1 MSEAVDG
8 QEAASATSN
17 NSAGRRIP
25 QPRHAES
32 TRALAGVLDPFTHA
46 AQQSGPSER
55 FRQEITPCRCGLLP
69 VGHAAIA
76 GAQDGVEPEGVAAHL
91 AVTAGVDVGST
102 SVAKLMCEVSR
113 KNARMASL
121 KKLLIGSILGATS
134 PTAGPKLVGMTND
147 DPGSP

>member
-1 MSEAVDG
+1 VSEAVDG

-46 AQQSGPSER
+46 AQQSGPPER

-69 VGHAAIA
+69 IGHAAIA
-76 GAQDGVEPEGVAAHL
+76 GVHDGDESEGVPEHVV
-91 AVTAGVDVGST
+91 VTACVGAGWT

-134 PTAGPKLVGMTND
+134 PTAGPKLVGMMND
-147 DPGSP
+147 DPG